1 MKGKRWI
8 ALGIVAAAL
17 GAVAFIPAHSLEA
30 MTNARLA
37 AKFGKALSVA
47 EMSGTIW
54 SGNGNLKIGITNR
67 PITVPITWQFA
78 SRSLL
83 GLRAGFDVKA
93 QSEPLSGGARIGMGM
108 KTIEISN
115 TDVAADATL
124 IAAFNNLASFAA
136 PRGTLRLMQKDNE
149 HVTFAWWGG
158 QSVNGALQ
166 AKAENLAIATLSPRP
181 IGTYDVNI
189 TFRETLAEYAFTN
202 ASGALTFDGGGQIR
216 FQPTREFQYNGHA
229 KPSRE
234 VPYLLAALL
243 PLGRPTLDGRVLINY
258 KTAW

>member
-1 MKGKRWI
+1 MKGKRWV

-30 MTNARLA
+30 TTNARLA
-37 AKFGKALSVA
+37 SKFGNAISVI

-54 SGNGNLKIGITNR
+54 SGSGNLKIGTTNR
-67 PITVPITWQFA
+67 PVIVPITWQFA

-93 QSEPLSGGARIGMGM
+93 QSEPLSGGARIGVGM
-108 KTIEISN
+108 KTVKISN
-115 TDVAADATL
+115 ADVAADALL
-124 IAAFNNLASFAA
+124 ITAFNNLASFAA
-136 PRGTLRLMQKDNE
+136 PSGTLRLTQKDNQ
-149 HVTFAWWGG
+149 HMTFAWWGG
-158 QSVNGALQ
+158 QRVNGAMQ
-166 AKAENLAIATLSPRP
+166 VKVENLAVATLSPRP
-181 IGTYDVNI
+181 IGSYDINI

-202 ASGALTFDGGGQIR
+202 ATGALTFDGGGQIR
-216 FQPTREFQYNGHA
+216 FQPTREFQYSGHA